1 MSSKLP
7 IAFIAAAA
15 FFAAPVMAQTVYR
28 CGDTYVQKPC
38 PGGKAVDVDDSR
50 SASQRTDTLD
60 ATKRNAQAADAM
72 QKERLAEEAKAAQ
85 VLLPPEHPEAA
96 VEKEGPTVVRAPSG
110 KKKTHTKPKPPKA
123 PKPAGEKKHE
133 KKKG

>member
-7 IAFIAAAA
+7 IACIAAAA
-15 FFAAPVMAQTVYR
+15 FFAAPAMAQTVYR

-60 ATKRNAQAADAM
+60 ATKRAAQAADAM
-72 QKERLAEEAKAAQ
+72 QKERMAEEAKAAQ
-85 VLLPPEHPEAA
+85 ALLPPEHPDVA
-96 VEKEGPTVVRAPSG
+96 VKDEDVKVVRAPSA
-110 KKKTHTKPKPPKA
+110 KKKTHAKAKPPKH
-123 PKPAGEKKHE
+123 AGDKKHE
-133 KKKG
+133 KKKS

>member
-15 FFAAPVMAQTVYR
+15 IFAAPAMAQTVYR

-85 VLLPPEHPEAA
+85 VLLPPEKPEAA
-96 VEKEGPTVVRAPSG
+96 VEKEGPTVVRAPSVR
-110 KKKTHTKPKPPKA
+110 KKAHAKPKA
-123 PKPAGEKKHE
+123 PKSKSKKHE
-133 KKKG
+133 KKAAA

>member
-7 IAFIAAAA
+7 IAYIAAAA
-15 FFAAPVMAQTVYR
+15 FFAAPAMAQTVYR

-60 ATKRNAQAADAM
+60 ATKRTAQAANAM
-72 QKERLAEEAKAAQ
+72 QKDRLAEEAKAAQ
-85 VLLPPEHPEAA
+85 VLLPPEHPEVA
-96 VEKEGPTVVRAPSG
+96 VKDDDVKVVRAPAAR
-110 KKKTHTKPKPPKA
+110 KKAHTKSKPPKHD
-123 PKPAGEKKHE
+123 GQKHE
-133 KKKG
+133 KKKKS

>member
-15 FFAAPVMAQTVYR
+15 FFAAPAMAQNVYR
-28 CGDTYVQKPC
+28 CGDSYVQKPC
-38 PGGKAVDVDDSR
+38 PGGTAVDVDDSR

-60 ATKRNAQAADAM
+60 ATKRTARAADAM

-85 VLLPPEHPEAA
+85 VLLPPEHPEVA
-96 VEKEGPTVVRAPSG
+96 VKEKDVTVVRAPAG
-110 KKKTHTKPKPPKA
+110 KKKAHKAKPPKQD
-123 PKPAGEKKHE
+123 GDKHD
-133 KKKG
+133 KKKKK

>member
-15 FFAAPVMAQTVYR
+15 FLAAPAMAQTVYR

-38 PGGKAVDVDDSR
+38 PGGKAIDVDDSR
-50 SASQRTDTLD
+50 SPGQRSDTLD
-60 ATKRNAQAADAM
+60 ATKRTAQAADAM

-85 VLLPPEHPEAA
+85 VLLPPEHPEVA
-96 VEKEGPTVVRAPSG
+96 VKDDDVKVVRAPAARKPHAKARPPKQGGEKHG
-110 KKKTHTKPKPPKA
+110 KKKKS
-123 PKPAGEKKHE
+123 
-133 KKKG
+133 

>member
-15 FFAAPVMAQTVYR
+15 FLAAPATAQTVYR

-60 ATKRNAQAADAM
+60 ATKRTAQAADAM

-85 VLLPPEHPEAA
+85 ALLPPEKPEAVA
-96 VEKEGPTVVRAPSG
+96 QKDGPTVVRAPAVR
-110 KKKTHTKPKPPKA
+110 KKANPKPKA
-123 PKPAGEKKHE
+123 PKSGSKKHE
-133 KKKG
+133 KKATS